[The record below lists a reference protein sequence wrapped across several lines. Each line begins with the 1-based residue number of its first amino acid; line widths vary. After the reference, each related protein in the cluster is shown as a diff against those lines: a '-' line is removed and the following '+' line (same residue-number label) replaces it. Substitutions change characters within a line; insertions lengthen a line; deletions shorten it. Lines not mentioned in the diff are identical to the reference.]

1 MRGILWFGVDDA
13 NTCVYIPVFNSTPEP
28 PRELAH
34 GNGDMLTLSWD
45 AMFWVNNY
53 VANQAYNRYSQ
64 MIPDIRRVQRGYEDM
79 LERDTAAA
87 AAALRGLPYEKARR
101 RLAEFTNMASA
112 AVTKGYRDL
121 GDYLLVKF
129 LDGNIKK
136 ETAPGHFERTAT
148 GMPVQ
153 PEIGRAHV

>member
-1 MRGILWFGVDDA
+1 
-13 NTCVYIPVFNSTPEP
+13 
-28 PRELAH
+28 
-34 GNGDMLTLSWD
+34 
-45 AMFWVNNY
+45 MFWANNY

-64 MIPDIRRVQRGYEDM
+64 MIPDIRRVQKGYEDM
-79 LERDTAAA
+79 LERDVLTAATTVA
-87 AAALRGLPYEKARR
+87 GLPYAEAQEQ
-101 RLAEFTNMASA
+101 LAGFTNMASA

-136 ETAPGHFERTAT
+136 ETSPGHFERTAT

-153 PEIGRAHV
+153 PVFGGHHERYFRSIVDETGDRYRID